1 MHYISLRPRR
11 FDDYLPRHAQRPIS
25 SSAIY
30 GGWIAVAEPETVPE
44 TAEGGTAPAGAVEV
58 ARRIRAARAKIG
70 MTRRQLALASGTS
83 ERYLAHLEQ
92 GVGNP
97 SLGVLTGLAETLD
110 VALADLLPRG
120 GERSD
125 AQAEAAGLLRRL
137 PEPRLAVFLDAL
149 RQSQQAPGAKARRIV
164 LVGLRGAGKSSLG
177 AALAARLGMRFI
189 EISQEVERAYG
200 AEIGL
205 LIELSGQSA
214 LRRHEREAW
223 ERIVAAH
230 SAVVIA
236 APGGIVA
243 DPALYDRLL
252 ASAHAI
258 WLQATPDDHMA
269 RVMAQGDFRPMA
281 SNRGAMADLKAILA
295 ARSGDYA
302 RADATLDTSAQDFE
316 ATLALLEPLA
326 AALMARPA
334 L

>member
-1 MHYISLRPRR
+1 
-11 FDDYLPRHAQRPIS
+11 
-25 SSAIY
+25 
-30 GGWIAVAEPETVPE
+30 VAEPGAGPE
-44 TAEGGTAPAGAVEV
+44 KAEVNTAPAGAVEV
-58 ARRIRAARAKIG
+58 AHRIRAARAKIG

-92 GVGNP
+92 GIGNP
-97 SLGVLTGLAETLD
+97 SLGVLAGLADTLD
-110 VALADLLPRG
+110 IALAELLPRG
-120 GERSD
+120 GERSK

-137 PEPRLAVFLDAL
+137 PEARLAALLDQL
-149 RQSQQAPGAKARRIV
+149 RHSQQTPSAKARRIV

-177 AALAARLGMRFI
+177 AALAGRLGIKFI
-189 EISQEVERAYG
+189 EISHEVERAYG

-214 LRRHEREAW
+214 LRRYEREAW

-230 SAVVIA
+230 SAVVIG

-252 ASAHAI
+252 ASAHSI
-258 WLQATPDDHMA
+258 WLQATPDDHMS

-295 ARSGDYA
+295 ARSGDYV
-302 RADATLDTSAQDFE
+302 RADATLDTSSQDFD
-316 ATLALLEPLA
+316 ATLALLEHLA
-326 AALMARPA
+326 GALMPKPA
-334 L
+334 I